1 MKNVMKFMDNHQ
13 GTAICGILVTF
24 CTIIA
29 VMYNKFLNELLEN
42 DSQEDEV

>member
-24 CTIIA
+24 CTVTA
-29 VMYNKFLNELLEN
+29 VMYKNFLDKLYGN
-42 DSQEDEV
+42 DSEEDEV